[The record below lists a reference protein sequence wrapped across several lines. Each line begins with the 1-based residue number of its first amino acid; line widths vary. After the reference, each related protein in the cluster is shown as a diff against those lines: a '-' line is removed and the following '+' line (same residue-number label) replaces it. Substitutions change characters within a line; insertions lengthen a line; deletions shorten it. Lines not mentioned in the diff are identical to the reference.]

1 MIEFL
6 KILFVAA
13 ILFFAAVDFCPA
25 QTPPY
30 FNVMNY
36 GAVGD
41 GTNLDSPAINAAIAA
56 AGAAGGGT
64 VTFPAGNYLCG
75 SIHLTNNLTLY
86 LSNNAV
92 IWASATNIDTHES
105 SAYSSYQDEG
115 HSYFHDS
122 LIWGENLVNLTF

>member
-1 MIEFL
+1 MM
-6 KILFVAA
+6 LFVKVRYLLA
-13 ILFFAAVDFCPA
+13 ILCLAAEAFCLA
-25 QTPPY
+25 QTPPI
-30 FNVMNY
+30 FNVVNY
-36 GAVGD
+36 GATGN

-92 IWASATNIDTHES
+92 ILASKTNIDL
-105 SAYSSYQDEG
+105 A
-115 HSYFHDS
+115 
-122 LIWGENLVNLTF
+122 ENN